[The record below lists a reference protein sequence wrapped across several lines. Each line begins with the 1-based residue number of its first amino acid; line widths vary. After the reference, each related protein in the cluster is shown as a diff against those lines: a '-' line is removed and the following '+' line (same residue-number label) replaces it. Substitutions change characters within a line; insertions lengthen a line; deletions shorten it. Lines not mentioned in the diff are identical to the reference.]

1 MEQEI
6 HQGAIE
12 YLGGIQYLGKL
23 FHQQGGA
30 QWSINRE
37 LTLIGVGEAKLPT
50 GENCLYGLYFSIL
63 SMKHIPRDSR
73 DTRANHHRVKA
84 QPWSINGQ
92 YSAL

>member
-37 LTLIGVGEAKLPT
+37 HTTVINRGGGGQMTQRRKLIVWAIFFHSKHEIYNK
-50 GENCLYGLYFSIL
+50 GL
-63 SMKHIPRDSR
+63 
-73 DTRANHHRVKA
+73 
-84 QPWSINGQ
+84 
-92 YSAL
+92 